1 MTHIEEAILEKL
13 RSGGPCCLDD
23 VVAHLSP
30 SYSWNEVFIAVDR
43 MSRHGGVLL
52 RQLGYSTYQIALRP
66 EVVSPVQRRVADGES
81 ASQSL
86 EC

>member
-1 MTHIEEAILEKL
+1 MTHIEEAIIERL

-23 VVAHLSP
+23 VVTHLSP
-30 SYSWNEVFIAVDR
+30 TYSWGEVFIAVDR
-43 MSRHGGVLL
+43 MSRHGGVSI

-66 EVVSPVQRRVADGES
+66 GVVSPVQRRVADVES

>member
-1 MTHIEEAILEKL
+1 MTHIEAVIIERL
-13 RSGGPCCLDD
+13 RSGGPCSLDD
-23 VVAHLSP
+23 VFTHLSP
-30 SYSWNEVFIAVDR
+30 LYSWSEVFIAVDQ
-43 MSRHGGVLL
+43 MSRNGGVLI

-66 EVVSPVQRRVADGES
+66 EIVSPVQRRVTDGES

>member
-1 MTHIEEAILEKL
+1 MTHIEKAIIERL
-13 RSGGPCCLDD
+13 RSGGPCGLDD
-23 VVAHLSP
+23 VFTHLSP
-30 SYSWNEVFIAVDR
+30 IFSWSEVFIAVDQ
-43 MSRHGGVLL
+43 MSRNGGVLI

-66 EVVSPVQRRVADGES
+66 DVVSPVQRRVADGES